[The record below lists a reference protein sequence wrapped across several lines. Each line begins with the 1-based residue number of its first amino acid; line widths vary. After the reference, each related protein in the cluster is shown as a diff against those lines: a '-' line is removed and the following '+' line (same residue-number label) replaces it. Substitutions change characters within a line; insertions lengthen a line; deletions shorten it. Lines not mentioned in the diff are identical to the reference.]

1 MYHLNHTL
9 IKIMKLKINNN
20 KINIKKIVSLLAAAL
35 FILCIL
41 PFVSGCS
48 VSTLIEESYQ
58 KEVLSDKLPYIKI
71 DEKEIESI
79 SASDREMKKNY
90 EFETDISIVENNIRD
105 PFEPFYIDKE
115 ELEEKNVLILEK
127 IYREDGVSYAEI
139 NFNNITYKQK
149 KGDVFGNN
157 NYRVEAINPTSVVL
171 LKGDEIITIFIDQ
184 IFYD

>member
-20 KINIKKIVSLLAAAL
+20 KVNIKKIAALAAAVL
-35 FILCIL
+35 FALCML
-41 PFVSGCS
+41 SSVSGCS
-48 VSTLIEESYQ
+48 VRALIEESYQ
-58 KEVLSDKLPYIKI
+58 KEALPDKVPYIKI
-71 DEKEIESI
+71 DEREIESI
-79 SASDREMKKNY
+79 STGDVEMKKNY
-90 EFETDISIVENNIRD
+90 EFETDISIAEDSIRD

-127 IYREDGVSYAEI
+127 IYREDEVSYAEI

>member
-1 MYHLNHTL
+1 
-9 IKIMKLKINNN
+9 MKLKTNNN
-20 KINIKKIVSLLAAAL
+20 KINIKKTVSLFAVVL
-35 FILCIL
+35 FILCIV

-58 KEVLSDKLPYIKI
+58 KEELSDKLPSIKI
-71 DEKEIESI
+71 DEREIESI

-127 IYREDGVSYAEI
+127 IYREDGISCTEI
-139 NFNNITYKQK
+139 SFNNIVYKLEKQ
-149 KGDVFGNN
+149 DIFGNN

>member
-1 MYHLNHTL
+1 
-9 IKIMKLKINNN
+9 MKLKINNN
-20 KINIKKIVSLLAAAL
+20 KINIKKIILSSAAVL

-41 PFVSGCS
+41 QFASGCS

-58 KEVLSDKLPYIKI
+58 KEGTPGKLPSIKI
-71 DEKEIESI
+71 DEREIESI
-79 SASDREMKKNY
+79 SASDRKMKKDY
-90 EFETDISIVENNIRD
+90 EFETDISIVEDSIRD

-127 IYREDGVSYAEI
+127 IYREDDVSYAEI
-139 NFNNITYKQK
+139 NFNNIVYKLK
-149 KGDVFGNN
+149 KQDVFGNN

-184 IFYD
+184 ISYD